1 MLLPSR
7 YCSQAECKDVL
18 LLCLPQRENEAF
30 SETASFRVDRLLHF
44 FSGSLGSDAA
54 NEWLELRG
62 FLPLGSFSWVH
73 YLFSQPKNG
82 KENNLWDR
90 DGSWLVM
97 AKDSFPP
104 QLLIGSAVFL
114 GCFLKVGKEAT
125 IPFLFICL
133 PRGCR
138 SVRKDGDK
146 SGDFPPPHGSSSL
159 LLLLLPHLHIWL
171 LGDFYSQHENCNV
184 FQCMNAALHLF
195 TQWNSPEIYCTK

>member
-18 LLCLPQRENEAF
+18 LLCLSQTENEAF

-44 FSGSLGSDAA
+44 FSGSLGSDAT
-54 NEWLELRG
+54 NERLELRG

-73 YLFSQPKNG
+73 YLFSQPKKG

-97 AKDSFPP
+97 AKESFPP

-114 GCFLKVGKEAT
+114 GCFLKVGKEAI
-125 IPFLFICL
+125 IPFLFIYL

-138 SVRKDGDK
+138 AFRKDGDK
-146 SGDFPPPHGSSSL
+146 SGDFPPPSWFFQPPPPPPSFTYLAVGWFLFSARKLQSISMHECSPASIHTVKQSRDL
-159 LLLLLPHLHIWL
+159 L
-171 LGDFYSQHENCNV
+171 Y
-184 FQCMNAALHLF
+184 
-195 TQWNSPEIYCTK
+195 